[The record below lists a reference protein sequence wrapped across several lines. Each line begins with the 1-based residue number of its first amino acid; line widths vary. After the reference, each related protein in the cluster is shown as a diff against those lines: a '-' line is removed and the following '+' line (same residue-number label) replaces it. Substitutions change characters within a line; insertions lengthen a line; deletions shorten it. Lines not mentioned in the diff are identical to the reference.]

1 MQNMIGTDK
10 VNILLVDDQQ
20 AKLLS
25 HEVVLAEIGEN
36 LLKASSAR
44 EAFECLL
51 KNEVAL
57 ILIDV
62 CMPDLDGFE
71 LATMIREHPRFQ
83 STAII
88 FVSAVMMA
96 HIDQLRGYKAGGVDY
111 VSVPVVPELLRAKVK
126 VFVELYRKTRQ
137 LEQFNADLERRVEER
152 TAELRKFNEE
162 LELRIEERTRERELA
177 LAQLFEAQKMDTI
190 GRLTGGVAHD
200 FNNLLMA
207 VLGSLTLL
215 EKRLPEDLQT
225 RRLLQNAIQGA
236 NRGKSLTQRLLAFS
250 RRQELKPQAV
260 DLAQLVLGMEELLK
274 RAVGHG
280 IAFSND
286 FPKDLPPVL
295 VDANQL
301 ELALLNLALNARDAM
316 QDGGNIK
323 ITAQADTVG
332 SPVTSNWRRIAKGLT
347 KSFSDTVDCPL
358 LAPGDYVRI
367 TIVDTGVGMD
377 EATLAKATEP
387 FFTTKGPGKGTGLGL
402 SMVHGLAAQSG
413 GLLRIRSEP
422 NAGTVVELWL
432 PRAKCAPAM
441 LARSTESPSRPD
453 TTPCRVLIVDDDTL
467 VMTGTAAMILDLGH
481 TPVEAHSAAEAL
493 DLLGSGLKV
502 DVVLTDHAMPIMTG
516 LQLAGRIKER
526 FPGLPIILA
535 TGYAELPVDPATL
548 GIARLAK
555 PCTQHEIAAAIHA
568 AVVVSAAGDRVAL
581 SGAAT

>member
-1 MQNMIGTDK
+1 MSAPDK

-25 HEVVLAEIGEN
+25 HEVVLAEMGEN

-51 KNEVAL
+51 RHEVAL

-83 STAII
+83 NTAII

-96 HIDQLRGYKAGGVDY
+96 HLDQLRGYKLGAVDY
-111 VSVPVVPELLRAKVK
+111 VPVPVVPELLRAKVK

-152 TAELRKFNEE
+152 TAELRRLNEE

-215 EKRLPEDLQT
+215 EKKLPDDPQI

-236 NRGKSLTQRLLAFS
+236 DRGKSLTQRLLAFS

-260 DLAQLVLGMEELLK
+260 DFAQLVCGMQELLK

-280 IAFSND
+280 ISFSCD
-286 FPKDLPPVL
+286 FPPDLPPAL

-301 ELALLNLALNARDAM
+301 ELALLNVALNARDAM
-316 QDGGNIK
+316 SDGGSVR
-323 ITAQADTVG
+323 ITAQAQAVMPG
-332 SPVTSNWRRIAKGLT
+332 GLPEIHPIGNGFAAPMNSSPSVSLR
-347 KSFSDTVDCPL
+347 S
-358 LAPGDYVRI
+358 GDYVRI
-367 TIVDTGVGMD
+367 IIVDTGVGMD
-377 EATLAKATEP
+377 QVTLAKATEP

-413 GLLRIRSEP
+413 GLLRIHSEP

-432 PRAKCAPAM
+432 PQATTAPAAV
-441 LARSTESPSRPD
+441 ARAAESVAHSSRPATD
-453 TTPCRVLIVDDDTL
+453 PCTVLIVDDDSL

-481 TPVEAHSAAEAL
+481 TAVEAHSGAEAL
-493 DLLGSGLKV
+493 ALLTSGLRV
-502 DVVLTDHAMPIMTG
+502 DVVLTDHAMPSMTG
-516 LQLAGRIKER
+516 LQLAESIHKR

-555 PCTQHEIAAAIHA
+555 PCTQLEIAAAIHR
-568 AVVVSAAGDRVAL
+568 AVRSGGGNRLAL
-581 SGAAT
+581 